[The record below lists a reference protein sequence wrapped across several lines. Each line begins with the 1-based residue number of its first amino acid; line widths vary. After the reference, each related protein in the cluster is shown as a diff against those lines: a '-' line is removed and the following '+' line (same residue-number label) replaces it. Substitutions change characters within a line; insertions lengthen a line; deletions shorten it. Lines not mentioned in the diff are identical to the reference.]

1 MRCSRLSACNDQD
14 ENAEKFRRLVA
25 KTMTVCHFL
34 NATMTDLQ
42 IQIGGRNLN
51 CRSLSCQRTLGCF
64 NPILFIPRAGKR
76 RERRNRK
83 LD

>member
-14 ENAEKFRRLVA
+14 ENTEKFRRLVA
-25 KTMTVCHFL
+25 KKMTACHFL

-64 NPILFIPRAGKR
+64 NPILFIPPRGQAAGTQKQ
-76 RERRNRK
+76 K
-83 LD
+83 A